1 MRNLLCLN
9 AVDIVDRRRRGKPSS
24 RHGLT
29 KCANAVN
36 RRPALRPVH
45 QSTRKRHT
53 IAGKKA
59 AFSVDPNTGRKFV
72 DPREGETWHTA

>member
-1 MRNLLCLN
+1 MGNLLCLN
-9 AVDIVDRRRRGKPSS
+9 VIDIVDRRRCGKPSS
-24 RHGLT
+24 RQGLM

-53 IAGKKA
+53 IAGKDA
-59 AFSVDPNTGRKFV
+59 AFSGHLNTDRKFV